1 MKSLNKESTCYRN
14 PNKPSC
20 IDPILTNSPRSFLNA
35 ETHFTGQSDCHKSI
49 LSLFKTTF
57 FKTGPKEMMYRDF
70 KKYFDTL
77 DVNKITDKQN
87 NS

>member
-20 IDPILTNSPRSFLNA
+20 IDLILTNSPRSFLNT

-49 LSLFKTTF
+49 LPLFKTTF
-57 FKTGPKEMMYRDF
+57 FKIEPKKMMYRDF
-70 KKYFDTL
+70 KKNFDTL